1 MITSICKL
9 ETNEK
14 AIIQSRFCVM
24 KNLCPRLKI
33 SEYLV
38 VIKPYTLSSDASL
51 YFQILFLFF
60 FFNMH

>member
-38 VIKPYTLSSDASL
+38 VIKPYTDASL
-51 YFQILFLFF
+51 YFQILFLLFL
-60 FFNMH
+60 FNML